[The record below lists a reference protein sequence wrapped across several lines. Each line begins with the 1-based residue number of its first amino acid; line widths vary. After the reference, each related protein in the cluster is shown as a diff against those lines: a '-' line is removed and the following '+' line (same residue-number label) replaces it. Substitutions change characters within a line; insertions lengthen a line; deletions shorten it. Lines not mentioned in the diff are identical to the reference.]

1 MMVWQGIAISRENKM
16 LDERKSAQR
25 KLIGKTISG
34 IIVLAR
40 CTGPLNQLILTFT
53 DGTSFE
59 WFSWNGDITAT
70 KSLMERSHDELL
82 QGDCEILFDSRKDE
96 DLTQIMQ

>member
-1 MMVWQGIAISRENKM
+1 M
-16 LDERKSAQR
+16 LDERKSAMK
-25 KLIGKTISG
+25 KLIGKTVSG

-40 CTGPLNQLILTFT
+40 SIGPLNQLILTFT

-70 KSLMERSHDELL
+70 KSLMVRSHNELL
-82 QGDCEILFDSRKDE
+82 QGDCEIVYDSAKDE
-96 DLTQIMQ
+96 DYKNGFEIEDS